1 MTAPQ
6 PTTIFCD
13 VGALVAPDVGTIGA
27 LARLQLDAR
36 QLGFELRLRRASDE
50 LQELV
55 SFVGLNDVLRVE
67 PGGKAEKREQRLGV
81 EEERELDDPSG

>member
-1 MTAPQ
+1 MTAPR

-36 QLGFELRLRRASDE
+36 RLGFELRLRRASDE

-55 SFVGLNDVLRVE
+55 SFVGLDDVLRIE
-67 PGGKAEKREQRLGV
+67 AGREAEEREQRLGV
-81 EEERELDDPSG
+81 EEERELHDPPG